1 MFGIIYLILCILT
14 GMEAVGCLFPRR
26 TAENG
31 NRIWVILPTAFGT
44 GVLMLTWAVY
54 IISWMFSV
62 CAGAEHPLFYGNL
75 LVMTVATLVLAVLF
89 KKKKK
94 NIFPVAEGML
104 TRKWILRKE
113 IILFT
118 VVTVFVTWM
127 MFYVFHMKDGI
138 LYSGFSVFGDYAPHT
153 AMMRSFSRGNNFPTQ
168 YPHYGGQDVKYHF
181 MFQFL
186 VGNLEYLGL
195 RIDIGYNLVSIL
207 LLTGFLMILYAISYR
222 MFHSFCAGASALVF
236 FFFRSGTA
244 FWQYLWEH
252 FRAGDLVETLRA
264 NTSFIGYT
272 TNENWGLWNFN
283 VYLNQ
288 RHLAFGLLMVSAAVW
303 IFMEW
308 LEAGC
313 SHSENG
319 IVWIGKR
326 IFSKDAWAG
335 RNVKI
340 AVLLGVFLGLTA
352 FWNGAALIGG
362 LLILAGMAVFSDGKL
377 DYAICAA
384 LAVFFSELQ
393 SKLFVSGSVMSPSFY
408 WGFLAE
414 NKSLVGV
421 IGYLAEIS
429 GFFFVGLVVTV
440 VFLKRKERAVL
451 FGFLLPLVFA
461 FLVSLTPDINVN
473 HKYVMISYAFTAVFW
488 GWTVRRIFLAGKTGW
503 KKWLGRVV
511 CWILCICLTLTGIYD
526 YVIILRDNDFGH
538 RVTVNMNSDLTDWL
552 FENLHKD
559 DLLLTPEYTM
569 NEVTMAGVMLY
580 CGWPYYAWSAGY
592 DTYYRAE
599 QAVTIYTTDDQNV
612 LKETVKQEKITYIL
626 FEDGMSFESQ
636 ECREDIIRETY
647 PLVYT
652 SEDGRIRIYET
663 R

>member
-1 MFGIIYLILCILT
+1 
-14 GMEAVGCLFPRR
+14 MEAVGCLFPRR

-75 LVMTVATLVLAVLF
+75 LVMTVSTLVLAVLF

-207 LLTGFLMILYAISYR
+207 SLTGFLMILYAISYR

-393 SKLFVSGSVMSPSFY
+393 SKLFVSGSVMSLSFY

-488 GWTVRRIFLAGKTGW
+488 GWTVRRLFLAGKTGW

-511 CWILCICLTLTGIYD
+511 CGILCICLTLTGIYD
-526 YVIILRDNDFGH
+526 YVIILRDNDSGH

-552 FENLHKD
+552 SENLHKE

>member
-1 MFGIIYLILCILT
+1 
-14 GMEAVGCLFPRR
+14 MEAVGCLFPRR

-44 GVLMLTWAVY
+44 GVLMFTWAVY

-207 LLTGFLMILYAISYR
+207 SLTGFLMILYAISYR

-384 LAVFFSELQ
+384 LAVFFSEFQ
-393 SKLFVSGSVMSPSFY
+393 SKLFVLGSVMSPSFY

-414 NKSLVGV
+414 YKSLVGV

-488 GWTVRRIFLAGKTGW
+488 GWTVRRLFLAGKTGW

-511 CWILCICLTLTGIYD
+511 CGILCICLTLTGIYD
-526 YVIILRDNDFGH
+526 YVIILRDNDSGH

-552 FENLHKD
+552 SENLHKE

>member
-94 NIFPVAEGML
+94 NIFPAAEGML

-207 LLTGFLMILYAISYR
+207 SLTGFLMILYAISYR

-340 AVLLGVFLGLTA
+340 AMLLGVFLGLTA

-414 NKSLVGV
+414 NKSLAGV

-488 GWTVRRIFLAGKTGW
+488 GWTVRGIFLAGKTGW

-511 CWILCICLTLTGIYD
+511 CGILCICLTLTGIYD
-526 YVIILRDNDFGH
+526 YVIILRDNDSGH
-538 RVTVNMNSDLTDWL
+538 RVTVNMNSDLTEWL
-552 FENLHKD
+552 SENLHKD

-599 QAVTIYTTDDQNV
+599 QAVTIYTTDYQNV

>member
-94 NIFPVAEGML
+94 NIFPAAEGML

-186 VGNLEYLGL
+186 VGNLEYLGM
-195 RIDIGYNLVSIL
+195 RIDIGYNLISIFSL
-207 LLTGFLMILYAISYR
+207 VGFLMILYAISYR
-222 MFHSFCAGASALVF
+222 MFRSFWAGDAAIVF

-252 FRAGDLVETLRA
+252 FRAGDLAETLRE

-288 RHLAFGLLMVSAAVW
+288 RHLTFGLLIVAAAVW

-313 SHSENG
+313 SHSEKG
-319 IVWIGKR
+319 IAWIGKR
-326 IFSKDAWAG
+326 IFSKEAWVC
-335 RNVKI
+335 RNVET

-414 NKSLVGV
+414 NKSLAGV

-488 GWTVRRIFLAGKTGW
+488 GWTVRGIFLAGKTGW

-511 CWILCICLTLTGIYD
+511 CGILCICLTLTGIYD
-526 YVIILRDNDFGH
+526 YVIILRDNDSGH

-552 FENLHKD
+552 SENLHKD
-559 DLLLTPEYTM
+559 DLILTPEYTM

-652 SEDGRIRIYET
+652 SEDGRIRTYET

>member
-1 MFGIIYLILCILT
+1 M
-14 GMEAVGCLFPRR
+14 AGCLFPRQTTER
-26 TAENG
+26 G
-31 NRIWVILPTAFGT
+31 NRIWVVLPAAFGM
-44 GVLMLTWAVY
+44 GILMLTWAVY
-54 IISWMFSV
+54 ILSWMFSI

-75 LVMTVATLVLAVLF
+75 IVFLVDILLLSGIF
-89 KKKKK
+89 RWKKKKQQK
-94 NIFPVAEGML
+94 MFVISERMIS
-104 TRKWILRKE
+104 RKWILKKE
-113 IILFT
+113 LLLFGIL
-118 VVTVFVTWM
+118 TVFVTWM

-138 LYSGFSVFGDYAPHT
+138 LYSGFSVYGDYAPHT

-207 LLTGFLMILYAISYR
+207 SLTGFLMILYAISYR

-335 RNVKI
+335 RNVKS
-340 AVLLGVFLGLTA
+340 AVLIGVFLGLTA

-511 CWILCICLTLTGIYD
+511 CGILCICLTLTGIYD
-526 YVIILRDNDFGH
+526 YVIILRDNDSGH

-552 FENLHKD
+552 SDNLHKD

-626 FEDGMSFESQ
+626 FEDGMSFESL

>member
-44 GVLMLTWAVY
+44 GVLMFTWAVY

-207 LLTGFLMILYAISYR
+207 SLTGFLMILYAISYR

-384 LAVFFSELQ
+384 LAVFFSEFQ
-393 SKLFVSGSVMSPSFY
+393 SKLFVLGSVMSPSFY

-488 GWTVRRIFLAGKTGW
+488 GWTVRRLFLAGKTGW

-511 CWILCICLTLTGIYD
+511 CGILCICLTLTGIYD
-526 YVIILRDNDFGH
+526 YVIILRDNDSGH

-552 FENLHKD
+552 SENLHKE

-636 ECREDIIRETY
+636 ECREDRHIRWFILRRMGE
-647 PLVYT
+647 
-652 SEDGRIRIYET
+652 
-663 R
+663 

>member
-511 CWILCICLTLTGIYD
+511 CGILCICLTLTGIYD

>member
-181 MFQFL
+181 MFPFL

-207 LLTGFLMILYAISYR
+207 SLTGFLMILYAISYR

-335 RNVKI
+335 RNVKS

-511 CWILCICLTLTGIYD
+511 CGILCICLTLTGIYD
-526 YVIILRDNDFGH
+526 YVIILRDNDSGH

-552 FENLHKD
+552 SENLHKE